1 MRTHNARTP
10 FHSLR
15 AAMVAATIVT
25 LAAAAH
31 VLGGGELPAPGIMAA
46 VLALT
51 GLAATAATRLKL
63 NFPAMASLLGAGQL
77 VLHEAFSAF
86 SSPAGTRQ
94 SGAPGHHAIAWP
106 PGITLDTAGSTASH
120 LHQFDSAWTAGIMLG
135 GHALATLAC
144 ALLLAK
150 GEAAL
155 WSLAAW
161 LRPLIQLPE
170 AAMPDVVAAP
180 ADAGWP
186 SGSAPLTWRN
196 LRADCPRGPPAVVVL
211 SHS

>member
-1 MRTHNARTP
+1 VRTHNARTP

-15 AAMVAATIVT
+15 AAMVAVTMVT
-25 LAAAAH
+25 LAASAH
-31 VLGGGELPAPGIMAA
+31 VFGGGELPAPDIMAA

-51 GLAATAATRLKL
+51 VMAATAATRLKL
-63 NFPAMASLLGAGQL
+63 NFPAMASLLGTGQL

-86 SSPAGTRQ
+86 SSPAGTGL
-94 SGAPGHHAIAWP
+94 SGAPGHHSAAWP
-106 PGITLDTAGSTASH
+106 PGIRLDAAGGTAGH
-120 LHQFDSAWTAGIMLG
+120 LHQFDSAWAAGLMLG

-180 ADAGWP
+180 AAAGRP
-186 SGSAPLTWRN
+186 SDSAPLPWRN

>member
-1 MRTHNARTP
+1 MRTHHARTP

-51 GLAATAATRLKL
+51 GLAATAATRLQL
-63 NFPAMASLLGAGQL
+63 HFPAMASLLGAGQL

-94 SGAPGHHAIAWP
+94 AGAPGHHSTAWP
-106 PGITLDTAGSTASH
+106 PGITLDTAGSTAGH

-161 LRPLIQLPE
+161 LRPLIQFPQ

-180 ADAGWP
+180 AAAGWP
-186 SGSAPLTWRN
+186 ADSAPLPWRN
-196 LRADCPRGPPAVVVL
+196 LRTDCPRGPPAVVVL
-211 SHS
+211 SLS

>member
-1 MRTHNARTP
+1 VRTHHARTP

-15 AAMVAATIVT
+15 AAMLAAMIVT
-25 LAAAAH
+25 LGAAAH
-31 VLGGGELPAPGIMAA
+31 VVGGGELPVPGIMLA

-51 GLAATAATRLKL
+51 GMAATAATRLRL
-63 NFPAMASLLGAGQL
+63 NFPAMAALLGAGQL

-86 SSPAGTRQ
+86 SAPAGTTR
-94 SGAPGHHAIAWP
+94 ADVPGHHGTSASLAGFP
-106 PGITLDTAGSTASH
+106 LDTAGAVH
-120 LHQFDSAWTAGIMLG
+120 LHQVDSSWAAPLMLG

-161 LRPLIQLPE
+161 LRPLVQLPE
-170 AAMPDVVAAP
+170 AAMPDAVAAP
-180 ADAGWP
+180 AAAGWLAA
-186 SGSAPLTWRN
+186 SAPLPWRN
-196 LRADCPRGPPAVVVL
+196 LRPDCRRGPPAAVVL
-211 SHS
+211 S

>member
-1 MRTHNARTP
+1 MRTHHARTP

-15 AAMVAATIVT
+15 AAMVAVMIVT
-25 LAAAAH
+25 LGAAAH
-31 VLGGGELPAPGIMAA
+31 VVGGGELPVPGIMLA

-51 GLAATAATRLKL
+51 GMAATAATRLRL
-63 NFPAMASLLGAGQL
+63 NFPAMAALLGAGQL

-86 SSPAGTRQ
+86 SSPVGPIRADP
-94 SGAPGHHAIAWP
+94 AGHHPAASLAGLP
-106 PGITLDTAGSTASH
+106 LDTAGAPH
-120 LHQFDSAWTAGIMLG
+120 LHDVDSWAASLMLG

-161 LRPLIQLPE
+161 LRPLVQLPE
-170 AAMPDVVAAP
+170 AALPDVAAAP
-180 ADAGWP
+180 AAAGWP
-186 SGSAPLTWRN
+186 ADAAPLPWRN
-196 LRADCPRGPPAVVVL
+196 LRPDCRRGPPAVVVP
-211 SHS
+211 S

>member
-1 MRTHNARTP
+1 MRTHHARTP

-15 AAMVAATIVT
+15 AAMVAAMIVT

-31 VLGGGELPAPGIMAA
+31 VVGGGDLPAPGIMAA

-51 GLAATAATRLKL
+51 GMAATAATRRKV
-63 NFPAMASLLGAGQL
+63 NFPAMAALLGTGQL

-86 SSPAGTRQ
+86 SSPAA
-94 SGAPGHHAIAWP
+94 APAGPAGHHPASIP
-106 PGITLDTAGSTASH
+106 FPGLPLDAAGTAATH
-120 LHQFDSAWTAGIMLG
+120 LHQYESGWAAALMLG

-144 ALLLAK
+144 AVLLAK

-161 LRPLIQLPE
+161 LRPLVRLPR
-170 AAMPDVVAAP
+170 AAMPDVVASP
-180 ADAGWP
+180 AAAGWP
-186 SGSAPLTWRN
+186 EDSAPLPWRN
-196 LRADCPRGPPAVVVL
+196 LRADCLRGPPAAVVL
-211 SHS
+211 S